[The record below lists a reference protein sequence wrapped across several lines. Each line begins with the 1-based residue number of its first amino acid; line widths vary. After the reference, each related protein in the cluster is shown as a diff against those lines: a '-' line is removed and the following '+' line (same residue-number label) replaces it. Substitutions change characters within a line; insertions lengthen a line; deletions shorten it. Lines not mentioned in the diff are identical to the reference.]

1 MMHSDLPLKSGY
13 IAPVQAIVGG
23 MAFSNSSSDY
33 GFFSSK
39 IYEKFQYTNKI
50 AGIGY
55 PKVIYRAFTG
65 SELLLERA
73 EAEIMLGRYD
83 AAANDLMAYWND
95 GLNSFTAADKAAYI
109 ATGYGRYLTKAIILS
124 YYGGKSTDNTAI
136 LKDWSC
142 AQAMGINIPAAA
154 VPYMNCLNDFRRFEN
169 MFEGMRL
176 LDIKR
181 WGLSVTHKVGVN
193 ADVIK
198 VDALS
203 PKLNIEVPWE
213 SLQSGM
219 QSSRDSNGVVVNGAV
234 GEERQKMAPITTHL
248 TFDRTKFVSKK

>member
-23 MAFSNSSSDY
+23 MVFSRSSSDY

-95 GLNSFTAADKAAYI
+95 GLNSSQQPIRPLISLPATAV
-109 ATGYGRYLTKAIILS
+109 TSL
-124 YYGGKSTDNTAI
+124 
-136 LKDWSC
+136 
-142 AQAMGINIPAAA
+142 
-154 VPYMNCLNDFRRFEN
+154 
-169 MFEGMRL
+169 RL
-176 LDIKR
+176 LFSAIMVER
-181 WGLSVTHKVGVN
+181 VLT
-193 ADVIK
+193 IQ
-198 VDALS
+198 L
-203 PKLNIEVPWE
+203 
-213 SLQSGM
+213 
-219 QSSRDSNGVVVNGAV
+219 SSRTGLALRLWV
-234 GEERQKMAPITTHL
+234 L
-248 TFDRTKFVSKK
+248 TSPQQLCLI

>member
-1 MMHSDLPLKSGY
+1 
-13 IAPVQAIVGG
+13 
-23 MAFSNSSSDY
+23 
-33 GFFSSK
+33 
-39 IYEKFQYTNKI
+39 
-50 AGIGY
+50 
-55 PKVIYRAFTG
+55 
-65 SELLLERA
+65 
-73 EAEIMLGRYD
+73 
-83 AAANDLMAYWND
+83 
-95 GLNSFTAADKAAYI
+95 
-109 ATGYGRYLTKAIILS
+109 
-124 YYGGKSTDNTAI
+124 
-136 LKDWSC
+136 
-142 AQAMGINIPAAA
+142 MGINIPAAA

-219 QSSRDSNGVVVNGAV
+219 QSNRDSNGVVVSGAV
-234 GEERQKMAPITTHL
+234 GEGVRRWL
-248 TFDRTKFVSKK
+248 L